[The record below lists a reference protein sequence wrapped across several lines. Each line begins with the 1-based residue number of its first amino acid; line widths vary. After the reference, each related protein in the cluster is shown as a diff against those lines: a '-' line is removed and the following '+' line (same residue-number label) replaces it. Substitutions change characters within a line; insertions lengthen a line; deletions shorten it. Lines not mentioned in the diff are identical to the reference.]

1 MKNTIIMLLVF
12 AISMSVT
19 LTVNAKDVE
28 VVFIE
33 VEIYSI
39 PASKELTDLDS
50 EFKGAILEESP
61 NTLIN
66 VGDYTTMEVGSQFS
80 ETEDNDMF
88 NIYFKVDQAGKYFD
102 VDFQLNNESNQRIS
116 QLKDN
121 PLDSQLV
128 ISASI
133 NGNTKL
139 VKIKTTKFDNKELA
153 LIFSSDKSN
162 LITKDEL
169 AKQVAKCYLAHKRVR
184 TDLYKNGGAEMYQEL
199 IDSLVGK
206 SRRFKFI
213 RNIEVRSS
221 GTPVPASTGR
231 GMSSLQ
237 GKRYCSSIDEKLLK
251 INK

>member
-1 MKNTIIMLLVF
+1 MKNTIMMLLVF
-12 AISMSVT
+12 AMSMSVT

-50 EFKGAILEESP
+50 EFKGGILEESP

-88 NIYFKVDQAGKYFD
+88 NIYFKVDQAGKHFD

-153 LIFSSDKSN
+153 LIFSSAESN

-169 AKQVAKCYLAHKRVR
+169 AKQVAKCYLAHKSVR
-184 TDLYKNGGAEMYQEL
+184 TDLYKNGGAEMYKEL

-206 SRRFKFI
+206 SRRFKLLRGLDSRPPNGI
-213 RNIEVRSS
+213 SVKH
-221 GTPVPASTGR
+221 GR